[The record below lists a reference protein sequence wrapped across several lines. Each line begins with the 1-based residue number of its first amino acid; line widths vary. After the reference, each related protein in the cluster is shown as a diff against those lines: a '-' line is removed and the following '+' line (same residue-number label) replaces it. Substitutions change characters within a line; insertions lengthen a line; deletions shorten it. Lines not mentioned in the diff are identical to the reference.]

1 MDLNLADKDAAWVS
15 QFLASRR
22 TTRDF
27 LPTPVAPEIINQI
40 LKDSL
45 TAPSWSNTRPFKVA
59 VATGEVRDRISDEF
73 LARWL
78 VLSKIMRKGLKNK
91 LRLIFTRYGLPTSNR
106 SIVKPYVAE
115 LKPRAQRVG
124 KELYELFG
132 VKRGDR
138 TARDAQWG
146 KNYSFFG
153 APVELFI
160 YIHKSLH
167 VYAASDVG
175 LMMQNLMLSAHAH
188 GLGTCAQGAV
198 NILHRKEIAEAKD
211 VDAKRKEL
219 VDDYTEKFSN
229 PYLAAERGTID
240 SVIEPEDSRQYI
252 TKAFRT
258 LKTKRDTLPA
268 RKHGNIPL

>member
-1 MDLNLADKDAAWVS
+1 MSTNRPDPEWIS
-15 QFLASRR
+15 EFLASRR
-22 TTRDF
+22 STRDF
-27 LPTPVAPEIINQI
+27 LSTPVPDEILDQI
-40 LKDSL
+40 LTDSL

-59 VATGEVRDRISDEF
+59 IATGEVRDRISGEF
-73 LARWL
+73 LSRWL
-78 VLSKIMRKGLKNK
+78 VLSRIMRKGIRNK
-91 LRLIFTRYGLPTSNR
+91 LRLIYSRYGLPTSNR

-115 LKPRAQRVG
+115 LRPRAQRVG

-167 VYAASDVG
+167 IYAASDAG

-198 NILHRKEIAEAKD
+198 NIWDDVIRKEFDISKD
-211 VDAKRKEL
+211 YRLLCGLAIGYPSDAPVNSFQANR
-219 VDDYTEKFSN
+219 
-229 PYLAAERGTID
+229 ID
-240 SVIEPEDSRQYI
+240 VSEMVVKPKKS
-252 TKAFRT
+252 K
-258 LKTKRDTLPA
+258 
-268 RKHGNIPL
+268 

>member
-1 MDLNLADKDAAWVS
+1 MNSNQPDPQWIS
-15 QFLASRR
+15 EFLASRR
-22 TTRDF
+22 STRDF
-27 LPTPVAPEIINQI
+27 LSTPVPDEILDQI
-40 LKDSL
+40 LTDSL

-59 VATGEVRDRISDEF
+59 IATGEVRDRISGEF
-73 LARWL
+73 LSRWR
-78 VLSKIMRKGLKNK
+78 VLSQIMRKGIRNK
-91 LRLIFTRYGLPTSNR
+91 LRLIYSRYGLPTSNR

-115 LKPRAQRVG
+115 LRPRAQRVG

-167 VYAASDVG
+167 IYAASDAG

-198 NILHRKEIAEAKD
+198 NIWDDVIRKEFDISKD
-211 VDAKRKEL
+211 YRLLCGLAIGYPSDAPVNSFQANR
-219 VDDYTEKFSN
+219 
-229 PYLAAERGTID
+229 ID
-240 SVIEPEDSRQYI
+240 VSEMVVKPKKS
-252 TKAFRT
+252 K
-258 LKTKRDTLPA
+258 
-268 RKHGNIPL
+268 